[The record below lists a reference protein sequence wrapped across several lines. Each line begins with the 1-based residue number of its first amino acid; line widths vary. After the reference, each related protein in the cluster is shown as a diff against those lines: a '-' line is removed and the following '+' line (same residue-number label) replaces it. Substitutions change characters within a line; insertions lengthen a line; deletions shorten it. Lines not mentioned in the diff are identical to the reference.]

1 MATPLRYALILLLW
15 AIMAAVYLPLA
26 PAAWSLITPALSTTH
41 WLALFADPQL
51 PQALLATLVS
61 VGLAAGGRAD
71 YRAAGDPRLVARH
84 WLGTS
89 VYASSVAAGNSARC
103 LRHQRAVDF
112 C

>member
-1 MATPLRYALILLLW
+1 MVTPLRYALILLLW

-61 VGLAAGGRAD
+61 VGLAAGGALII
-71 YRAAGDPRLVARH
+71 ALLAILALWPGAGWVRL
-84 WLGTS
+84 
-89 VYASSVAAGNSARC
+89 
-103 LRHQRAVDF
+103 
-112 C
+112 